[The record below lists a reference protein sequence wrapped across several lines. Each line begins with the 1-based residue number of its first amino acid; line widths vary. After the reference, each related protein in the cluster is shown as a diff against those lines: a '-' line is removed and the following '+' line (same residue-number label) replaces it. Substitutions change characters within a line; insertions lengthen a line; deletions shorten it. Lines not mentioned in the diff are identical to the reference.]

1 MNYRQKH
8 ILVVD
13 DDKEIVDK
21 VKIALTVNLKWDV
34 DIAYDGKEALKKL
47 KEGEEY
53 DLLIIAVLIPKLSGI
68 EVCESMVHDEKL
80 KKIPVLLI
88 SVLPLY
94 SDTFRASMEKFDELS
109 VVKGVLEKPF
119 LVADLMVNA
128 KAIFGEFKKIHSINI
143 PDSNTKNV

>member
-1 MNYRQKH
+1 MNGKPKH
-8 ILVVD
+8 VLVVD
-13 DDKEIVDK
+13 DDKEIVE
-21 VKIALTVNLKWDV
+21 KIKITLMVNLHWDV
-34 DIAYDGKEALKKL
+34 DVAHDGKEALQKL
-47 KEGEEY
+47 KENTEY
-53 DLLIIAVLIPKLSGI
+53 DLLIIAILIPKLSGI

-94 SDTFRASMEKFDELS
+94 SDTFRASMKKFDELS

-119 LVADLMVNA
+119 PVADLLINV
-128 KAIFGEFKKIHSINI
+128 KAIFGEVKKIHSINM